1 MDIQSLRAGF
11 CGGGGNITVLAENRY
26 GRRRAHVTGR
36 SRDLKIVYNSDQH
49 CRSSPFLS
57 LALDPRL

>member
-11 CGGGGNITVLAENRY
+11 YGGGGNITALVENRY
-26 GRRRAHVTGR
+26 GRRRAHMTG
-36 SRDLKIVYNSDQH
+36 SLCDLKIVYNSKWS

-57 LALDPRL
+57 LVLDSRL